1 MAVLF
6 SSWKQN
12 TTGVCKKRKGLF
24 SFIKWGCKNISC
36 IQAQRITMALGLLN
50 LGQKSRIP
58 VSQRQGW
65 FVVQVEKF
73 HAYLCVMA
81 AHSSTTIGGITVVF
95 NLIVPG
101 GDGSL
106 HRKYRE
112 RASPDVF
119 SNRGKPGVS
128 LPWLFEVRVMFK
140 LASLRPSFCSL
151 RQIWIPSLQDKDK
164 RKWLG
169 YLSKAVMR
177 SSFWSSW
184 DSEVYMPWAS
194 LVFASAETILP
205 GKLAYKFVSTGN
217 FVTC

>member
-1 MAVLF
+1 MHTGTKNHYR
-6 SSWKQN
+6 SWFVESW
-12 TTGVCKKRKGLF
+12 TEICWDTE
-24 SFIKWGCKNISC
+24 
-36 IQAQRITMALGLLN
+36 
-50 LGQKSRIP
+50 IP
-58 VSQRQGW
+58 VSQWQGW
-65 FVVQVEKF
+65 FLVQVEKF

-95 NLIVPG
+95 DLIVPG
-101 GDGSL
+101 GDGFF

-128 LPWLFEVRVMFK
+128 LPWLFEVCVMFK
-140 LASLRPSFCSL
+140 LASLRPSFRSL

-169 YLSKAVMR
+169 YLSNAVMR

-184 DSEVYMPWAS
+184 DSEVSMPWAS
-194 LVFASAETILP
+194 LDFASAETILH
-205 GKLAYKFVSTGN
+205 GKLACRFVSPGS